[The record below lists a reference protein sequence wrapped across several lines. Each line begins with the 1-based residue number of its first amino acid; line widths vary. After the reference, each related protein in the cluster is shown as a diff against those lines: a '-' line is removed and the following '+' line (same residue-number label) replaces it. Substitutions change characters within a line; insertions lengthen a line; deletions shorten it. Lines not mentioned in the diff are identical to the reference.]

1 VPRIAP
7 LPLTNDPE
15 VREALDNFKKSLGF
29 VPNAA
34 LIMQHKPKLARGF
47 ALLSWSLW
55 GPDSEVDVGFKR
67 LLSHVSSTVHG
78 CRY

>member
-7 LPLTNDPE
+7 LPLTNEPE

-29 VPNAA
+29 IPNAA

-55 GPDSEVDVGFKR
+55 GSDSEVGVGFKR

>member
-1 VPRIAP
+1 MPRIAP
-7 LPLTNDPE
+7 LPLTSDPE
-15 VREALDNFKKSLGF
+15 IREALENFKKSLGF

-78 CRY
+78 CGY

>member
-1 VPRIAP
+1 MSRIAP

-55 GPDSEVDVGFKR
+55 DADSEVDVGFKR
-67 LLSHVSSTVHG
+67 LLSHVSSSVHG

>member
-1 VPRIAP
+1 MPRIAP
-7 LPLTNDPE
+7 LPLTADPE
-15 VREALDNFKKSLGF
+15 TRAALDNFKKSLGF

-55 GPDSEVDVGFKR
+55 GPDSEVDIGFKR
-67 LLSHVSSTVHG
+67 LLSHVSSSVHG